1 MLIILKSLAFI
12 PFWILYPLGDFFS
25 LILRLIYRKEIVFN
39 NLQIAFPNH
48 SEKELSKIRRQYY
61 RNFLQ
66 VIAEVVKTS
75 SISAK
80 ELKQRVKLVNPELLE
95 EEYNQ
100 GNSVLMFASH
110 FCNWEWAAHAVTLQ
124 TSYNLDPVYKVQSNP
139 KLDRFILDIRS
150 RFGGQPIPKE
160 NTARN
165 ILRNKDKQR
174 AIGFVADQKP
184 YRKSARV
191 WLNFLGK
198 ETAFFRGG
206 ILMPYMSQFP
216 CYFMKVVRVKRG
228 YYEMEAIK
236 IGQPKY
242 EKNDPSVIKNYIR
255 EVEKQIAE
263 HPADW
268 LWSHR
273 RWVKK
278 RDEDEELL
286 AY

>member
-1 MLIILKSLAFI
+1 MLLILKSLTYI

-25 LILRLIYRKEIVFN
+25 LILRFVYRREIVLN
-39 NLQIAFPNH
+39 NLQTAFPQY
-48 SEKELSKIRRQYY
+48 SVKELKKIRRQFY

-66 VIAEVVKTS
+66 VVTEVVKTS

-80 ELKQRVKLVNPELLE
+80 ELRRRSKLINPEVLDQ
-95 EEYNQ
+95 EYNQ
-100 GNSVLMFASH
+100 GNSVLIFASH

-124 TSYNLDPVYKVQSNP
+124 TLYNVDPVYKVQSNP
-139 KLDRFILDIRS
+139 TLDQFILDIRS

-165 ILRNKDKQR
+165 VLRNKDKQR

-184 YRKSARV
+184 YRKAARV

-206 ILMPYMSQFP
+206 IIMPYMSQFP
-216 CYFMKVVRVKRG
+216 CYYMRIVRVKRG
-228 YYEMEAIK
+228 YYELEAVK
-236 IGQPKY
+236 IGQPEF

-263 HPADW
+263 HPSDW

-273 RWVKK
+273 RWVAN
-278 RDEDEELL
+278 RQEDEEMLG
-286 AY
+286 